1 MLQFWK
7 HKQNHYLD
15 MIKFAWVS
23 GIRLKLIIHKKEFY
37 VICERL
43 KNRFFFGSK
52 ACINNI

>member
-43 KNRFFFGSK
+43 KNRGIFWFERLY
-52 ACINNI
+52 